1 MERNGGQKM
10 KERPKKRGDIVNGD
24 VGDELVIYDTKN
36 DNVHH
41 MNLLASV
48 IWDLCDGNHTAKE
61 ITEEIV
67 DVLKADPSQVEGDVS
82 KMIEEFQGKGLLEEV
97 SK

>member
-1 MERNGGQKM
+1 MD
-10 KERPKKRGDIVNGD
+10 ERPKKRGDIVNGD
-24 VGDELVIYDTKN
+24 VGDEVVLYDSRN

-48 IWDLCDGNHTAKE
+48 IWDLCDGNHTVKD

-67 DVLKADPSQVEGDVS
+67 DVLNADPVQVEGDVT

-97 SK
+97 LK